1 MTDDATRAP
10 ERRDEKPRWSAH
22 TLTDLVEHI
31 LATHHVFTRAELER
45 ATELAATVARA
56 HPEARA
62 AIRTFEEI
70 RDELIPHMEREE
82 VVLFPYVRA
91 LDGASAP
98 RSHFPTVAMPVSMM
112 NMQHETV
119 TSLFATL
126 RAQTR
131 DYAPPPDA
139 SDAWRALWGS
149 FQALEADVDLHVH
162 LESDVLFPRAIA
174 AEAAFRRG

>member
-1 MTDDATRAP
+1 MTEDTSTAKTP
-10 ERRDEKPRWSAH
+10 RDEGPHWRAH
-22 TLTDLVEHI
+22 TLTELVEYI

-56 HPEARA
+56 HPETRA
-62 AIRTFEEI
+62 AIRTFEEL

-82 VVLFPYVRA
+82 AVLFPYVRA

-98 RSHFPTVAMPVSMM
+98 RSHFPTVAMPVRMM

-119 TSLFATL
+119 ASLLAAL

-131 DYAPPPDA
+131 DYALPPDA
-139 SDAWRALWGS
+139 TDAWRALWGS
-149 FQALEADVDLHVH
+149 LQALEADVDLHVH

-174 AEAAFRRG
+174 AEAACRRG

>member
-1 MTDDATRAP
+1 MHDDTSTP
-10 ERRDEKPRWSAH
+10 KTPRDEGPRWSGR

-45 ATELAATVARA
+45 ATELTATVARA
-56 HPEARA
+56 HPATRP
-62 AIRTFEEI
+62 AIHTFEEI

-98 RSHFPTVAMPVSMM
+98 RSPFPTVAMPVRVM

-119 TSLFATL
+119 TALFATL

-131 DYAPPPDA
+131 DYTPPPDA

-149 FQALEADVDLHVH
+149 LQALEADVDLHVH